1 MVLVEQIYTSCLS
14 QASYYIESNGEAA
27 VIDPSRE
34 TNHFIEKAKKSNS
47 EIKFIF
53 QTHFHADF
61 VSGHLTLSR
70 KTKSPIVY
78 GPNADP
84 KYDAIIASDGDI
96 FEIGKIKIKVI
107 HTPGHTLEST
117 SFLLIDKNNN
127 QHSIFT
133 GDTLF
138 LGDVGIPDVAQRY
151 KGVSKE
157 DLAGLLYD
165 SINNKIK
172 PLDDNITVYP
182 GHGAGSACGKSMMK
196 ETVDSLSNQKI
207 VNYSLN
213 GKLNKEEFV
222 QELTQNLPDPPAY
235 FPSNVK
241 LNQEGYSDLD
251 QIIEKSLKKIDP
263 INFKE
268 LINDDSIVL
277 LDTRKTDQFIK
288 CHLKDS
294 IYIGL
299 DGRFAPWVGEV
310 LKDINTPIVIICELN
325 REKEAITRLSR
336 IGFDNC
342 LGYISFDNS
351 TNLELYHETNSLE
364 SIDPEIFIKNNS
376 DSKILDVRSKTEYN
390 NGSLKNAIN
399 IPLNKID
406 SDLSYSKDEKLQ
418 LFCAGGYRSVIAC
431 SILLKNGYTN
441 LVNVEKGY
449 SGIKKLIS

>member
-1 MVLVEQIYTSCLS
+1 MLVEQIYTSCLS

-27 VIDPSRE
+27 VIDPSRD
-34 TNHFIEKAKKSNS
+34 TDHFIEKAKKSNS

-70 KTKSPIVY
+70 MTESPIVY

-96 FEIGKIKIKVI
+96 FKIGKIKIKLI

-117 SFLLIDKNNN
+117 SYLLFDQNDK

-151 KGVSKE
+151 KGVSKQ

-172 PLDDNITVYP
+172 PLKDNIIVYP

-196 ETVDSLSNQKI
+196 ETVDTLSNQKI
-207 VNYSLN
+207 INYSLN
-213 GKLNKEEFV
+213 ERLNKEEFV
-222 QELTQNLPDPPAY
+222 QELTQNLSDPPPY

-241 LNQEGYSDLD
+241 LNQEGYIDLD
-251 QIIEKSLKKIDP
+251 DILKKSLKKIDP
-263 INFKE
+263 LHFKE

-277 LDTRKTDQFIK
+277 LDTRKTDKFIE

-310 LKDINTPIVIICELN
+310 LKDINTPIIIICELN

-342 LGYISFDNS
+342 LGYISFDDS
-351 TNLELYHETNSLE
+351 ISLELYHETNSLK

-376 DSKILDVRSKTEYN
+376 DSKILDVRTKAEYD
-390 NGSLKNAIN
+390 NGSFKNAIN

-406 SDLSYSKDEKLQ
+406 SNLSYSKDKKLQ

>member
-1 MVLVEQIYTSCLS
+1 MLVEQIYTSCLS

-34 TNHFIEKAKKSNS
+34 INHFLDKAKKSNS
-47 EIKFIF
+47 KIKFIF

-61 VSGHLTLSR
+61 ISGHLTLS
-70 KTKSPIVY
+70 KMTESPIVY

-84 KYDAIIASDGDI
+84 KYDAIIAKDGDF

-117 SFLLIDKNNN
+117 SYLLFDQNEK

-151 KGVSKE
+151 RDVSKQ

-172 PLDDNITVYP
+172 PLDDSITVYP

-196 ETVDSLSNQKI
+196 ETFDSLSNQKV

-241 LNQEGYSDLD
+241 LNKEGYCDLD
-251 QIIEKSLKKIDP
+251 DILKKSLKKIDP
-263 INFKE
+263 LHFKD
-268 LINDDSIVL
+268 LINNDSIIL
-277 LDTRKTDQFIK
+277 LDTRKTEKFIE

-299 DGRFAPWVGEV
+299 DGRFAPWVGEI
-310 LKDINTPIVIICELN
+310 LKDINTPIIIICELN

-342 LGYISFDNS
+342 LGHISCDNS
-351 TNLELYHETNSLE
+351 TDLELYHETNSLE

-376 DSKILDVRSKTEYN
+376 DSNILDVRTKTEYN

-406 SDLSYSKDEKLQ
+406 SKLSYSKGKKLQ

-449 SGIKKLIS
+449 SSINKLIS

>member
-1 MVLVEQIYTSCLS
+1 MMLVEQIYTSCLS
-14 QASYYIESNGEAA
+14 QASYYIESDGEAA

-70 KTKSPIVY
+70 MTKSPIIY
-78 GPNADP
+78 GPSADP
-84 KYDAIIASDGDI
+84 NYDAIIASDGDV
-96 FEIGKIKIKVI
+96 FGIGKIKIKVI

-117 SFLLIDKNNN
+117 SYLLIDENND

-151 KGVSKE
+151 KGMSKR

-172 PLDDNITVYP
+172 PLNDNITVYP

-196 ETVDSLSNQKI
+196 ETVDSLSNQKK

-213 GKLNKEEFV
+213 GKLNKKEFV
-222 QELTQNLPDPPAY
+222 KELTQNLPDPPAY

-251 QIIEKSLKKIDP
+251 VILKKSLKKIDP
-263 INFKE
+263 PNFKN

-294 IYIGL
+294 LYIGL
-299 DGRFAPWVGEV
+299 DGRFAPWVGEI

-342 LGYISFDNS
+342 LGYVSFDDS
-351 TNLELYHETNSLE
+351 TNLELYNETNSLE
-364 SIDPEIFIKNNS
+364 SIDPEIFIKNHSNS
-376 DSKILDVRSKTEYN
+376 NILDVRTKIEYS
-390 NGSLKNAIN
+390 NGSFKNAVN

-406 SDLSYSKDEKLQ
+406 SNLSYPKEKKLQ
-418 LFCAGGYRSVIAC
+418 LFCEGGYRSVIAC

-449 SGIKKLIS
+449 SSIKKLIS

>member
-1 MVLVEQIYTSCLS
+1 MLVEQIYTSCLS

-27 VIDPSRE
+27 VIDPSRD
-34 TNHFIEKAKKSNS
+34 TDHFMEKAKKSKS

-70 KTKSPIVY
+70 ITESPIVY

-96 FEIGKIKIKVI
+96 FKIGKIKIKLI

-117 SFLLIDKNNN
+117 SYLLFDQNDK

-151 KGVSKE
+151 KGVSKQ

-172 PLDDNITVYP
+172 PLKDNIIVYP

-196 ETVDSLSNQKI
+196 ETVDTLSNQKI
-207 VNYSLN
+207 INYSLN
-213 GKLNKEEFV
+213 ERLNKEEFV
-222 QELTQNLPDPPAY
+222 QELTQNLSDPPPY

-251 QIIEKSLKKIDP
+251 DILKKSLKKIDP
-263 INFKE
+263 LHFKK

-277 LDTRKTDQFIK
+277 LDTRKTDKFIE

-299 DGRFAPWVGEV
+299 DGRFGPWVGEV
-310 LKDINTPIVIICELN
+310 LKDINTPIIIICELN

-351 TNLELYHETNSLE
+351 TNLELYHETNSLK

-376 DSKILDVRSKTEYN
+376 DSKILDVRTKAEYD
-390 NGSLKNAIN
+390 NGSFKNAIN

-406 SDLSYSKDEKLQ
+406 SKLSYSKDKKLQ

-449 SGIKKLIS
+449 SSINKLIS

>member
-1 MVLVEQIYTSCLS
+1 MLVEQIYTSCLS

-27 VIDPSRE
+27 VIDPSRD
-34 TNHFIEKAKKSNS
+34 TDHFIEKAKKSNS

-70 KTKSPIVY
+70 MTESPIVY

-96 FEIGKIKIKVI
+96 FKIGKIKIKLI

-117 SFLLIDKNNN
+117 SYLLFDQNDK

-151 KGVSKE
+151 KGVSKQ

-172 PLDDNITVYP
+172 PLKDNIIVYP

-196 ETVDSLSNQKI
+196 ETVDTLSNQKI
-207 VNYSLN
+207 INYSLN
-213 GKLNKEEFV
+213 ERLNKEEFV
-222 QELTQNLPDPPAY
+222 QELTQNLSDPPPY

-241 LNQEGYSDLD
+241 LNQEGYIDLD
-251 QIIEKSLKKIDP
+251 DILKKSLKKIDP
-263 INFKE
+263 LHFKE

-277 LDTRKTDQFIK
+277 LDTRKTDKFIE

-310 LKDINTPIVIICELN
+310 LKDINIPIIIICELN

-342 LGYISFDNS
+342 LGYISFDDS
-351 TNLELYHETNSLE
+351 INLELYHETNSLK

-376 DSKILDVRSKTEYN
+376 DSKILDVRTKAEYD
-390 NGSLKNAIN
+390 NGSFKNAIN

-406 SDLSYSKDEKLQ
+406 SNLSYSKDKKLQ